1 MSLQLFQNA
10 CRVIFVIS
18 KKTII
23 ILTTSVCAGFL
34 FIIVNYIDANQ
45 LLIVNLQ

>member
-1 MSLQLFQNA
+1 MHAVLYLSFL
-10 CRVIFVIS
+10 